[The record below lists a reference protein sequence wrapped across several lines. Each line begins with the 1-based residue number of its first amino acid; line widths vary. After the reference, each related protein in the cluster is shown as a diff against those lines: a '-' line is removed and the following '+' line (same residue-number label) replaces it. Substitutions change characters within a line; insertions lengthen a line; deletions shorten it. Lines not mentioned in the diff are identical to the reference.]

1 MADPLNPES
10 KPISVG
16 SVIMHPSQ
24 RIIACR
30 NASVLG
36 IFDVEKEIKLK
47 EHRSN
52 AKIVFWKWLDEETIG
67 FCTLSNAFTW
77 SLNDNSQPVKMFKL
91 LESLAPHAIV
101 NYEKSDDRIWHA
113 IMTGPRPN
121 VTKEVGIMQ
130 LYNAASGYI
139 SQQLDGFAACFCKYT
154 FKGQSSPTTLLVHC
168 TKSKTNPHNK
178 GKLCVKDMNS
188 GSIQNIAEEPFI
200 FEFEDDFPTF
210 VQANLTFGVIYLA
223 SKKGIVH
230 LFDIESSMRLYS
242 IRFSQIPLFA
252 VTSSENGGIIGINE
266 SGQVLSVT
274 INHGTML
281 KYIGKTKPTLV
292 SMLYTRWSAIP
303 KSPKKPLPRK
313 KPPRVTQRPVV
324 PSAPSL
330 ALYDEPPVTAAA
342 PVIPTAPVFPSAPR
356 APLMIPPSQI
366 HLYAMPPPY
375 SPRDETATVS
385 EERDVPPG
393 QIGSEC
399 REDPTFKIP
408 SNSAMDNLRKA
419 TYSISGFKTGVISIE
434 FYPARKQRKTD
445 FDVTSSG
452 ANTTTMS
459 QMSMSI
465 VISILENTESQ
476 CISDL

>member
-1 MADPLNPES
+1 MSFPLKVKELLQLSDYGVQKDLIQDSTMQSDNFIVCRVKTGNSSQVTIIDMADPLNPES

-375 SPRDETATVS
+375 SPRDETATVKG
-385 EERDVPPG
+385 P
-393 QIGSEC
+393 
-399 REDPTFKIP
+399 K
-408 SNSAMDNLRKA
+408 N
-419 TYSISGFKTGVISIE
+419 
-434 FYPARKQRKTD
+434 
-445 FDVTSSG
+445 
-452 ANTTTMS
+452 
-459 QMSMSI
+459 
-465 VISILENTESQ
+465 
-476 CISDL
+476 CISK

>member
-1 MADPLNPES
+1 MDDPLNPEC

-47 EHRSN
+47 EHKHN

-67 FCTLSNAFTW
+67 FCTLSYAFTW
-77 SLNDNSQPVKMFKL
+77 SLHGKSEPVRMFKL

-101 NYEKSDDRIWHA
+101 DYAVNDDRTWHA
-113 IMTGPRPN
+113 IVTGPRPN

-139 SQQLDGFAACFCKYT
+139 SQQLDGYAACFCKYT
-154 FKGQSSPTTLLVHC
+154 FKGQTSPTSLLVHC
-168 TKSKTNPHNK
+168 TKSKTYPYTK
-178 GKLCVKDMNS
+178 GKLCVKAMNSS
-188 GSIQNIAEEPFI
+188 GSIQNLAEEPFI
-200 FEFEDDFPTF
+200 FEFEDDFPMF

-230 LFDIESSMRLYS
+230 LFDLESSMRLYS

-252 VTSSENGGIIGINE
+252 VTSSENGGIVGINE

-274 INHGTML
+274 INQGTML

-292 SMLYTRWSAIP
+292 STLYTRWSAIP
-303 KSPKKPLPRK
+303 DSPKKPLSRK
-313 KPPRVTQRPVV
+313 KPPRAAPRTVVV

-342 PVIPTAPVFPSAPR
+342 PVTPRTPAFPSAPS
-356 APLMIPPSQI
+356 APPLMIPPSQI

-375 SPRDETATVS
+375 SPRDEAETVGTPTDS
-385 EERDVPPG
+385 ERRALVAERERDELARRYAELEAKYR
-393 QIGSEC
+393 Q
-399 REDPTFKIP
+399 
-408 SNSAMDNLRKA
+408 AMTLNERR
-419 TYSISGFKTGVISIE
+419 SQQ
-434 FYPARKQRKTD
+434 PAVEPQNGLYR
-445 FDVTSSG
+445 
-452 ANTTTMS
+452 
-459 QMSMSI
+459 
-465 VISILENTESQ
+465 L
-476 CISDL
+476 